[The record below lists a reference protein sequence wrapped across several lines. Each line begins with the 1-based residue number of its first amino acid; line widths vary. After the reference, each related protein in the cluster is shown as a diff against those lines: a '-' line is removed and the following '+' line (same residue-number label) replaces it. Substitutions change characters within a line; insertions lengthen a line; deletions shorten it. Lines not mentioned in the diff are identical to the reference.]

1 MLLELQEEHTLE
13 QLLNNNFEKTVLYFS
28 AKWCGPCKA
37 MHPKIEQ
44 FCNNLDNKNRILFIK
59 IDIDDYEELASI
71 CEIESLPTFKIY
83 EKNNLLNTI
92 EGADPDKLFMNL
104 SF

>member
-1 MLLELQEEHTLE
+1 MLLELKEEATLE
-13 QLLNNNFEKTVLYFS
+13 ELLNNNFEKTVLYFS

-37 MHPKIEQ
+37 IHPKIEE
-44 FCNNLDNKNRILFIK
+44 FSNDLENKNRIVFIK

-71 CEIESLPTFKIY
+71 CDIESLPTFKIY

-92 EGADPDKLFMNL
+92 EGADQNKLFMNL